1 MAKPRARIPFRRC
14 THIGNISRYQ
24 IREWFLAR
32 RAVIFELIAFICN
45 GVCGSRGLI
54 DAIIPGNFP
63 KFAVA
68 VVRLH
73 QSRPRH
79 RSPQAMAFGPCRS
92 SPPPQSG
99 DAEVGG
105 SCDRVFVFDRNC
117 DGALCRQVC
126 DPLCKESFT
135 GALGHHSS
143 AGNSDFPARNLR

>member
-1 MAKPRARIPFRRC
+1 MAKRRTRIPFRRC

-32 RAVIFELIAFICN
+32 RAVIVELIAFICN

-63 KFAVA
+63 KFAVG

-73 QSRPRH
+73 QSHPRH
-79 RSPQAMAFGPCRS
+79 RSPQAMAFGTCRS
-92 SPPPQSG
+92 SSSPQSG
-99 DAEVGG
+99 DTEARG
-105 SCDRVFVFDRNC
+105 SCDRVFVFDHNC
-117 DGALCRQVC
+117 DSASRRQVC

-135 GALGHHSS
+135 GALGHHPSS
-143 AGNSDFPARNLR
+143 GDSDFFTGNLR